1 MTKAEELKVLD
12 KIETMIKSAGAD
24 SYIAGTFAGIVEIC
38 RDNIENDFGNHP
50 VEDLAAAR
58 KKMEELNNV
67 ARAALADYDKLQ
79 ADFDELAGAY
89 REAVKASDAARVYAV
104 AAARE
109 AKKALDGLDAETDG
123 DTIAYT
129 FRQMKKAEQAV
140 HLTYE
145 VQQRAYSRPYVE
157 LMKEEEKSA

>member
-1 MTKAEELKVLD
+1 MTKAEELKILD
-12 KIETMIKSAGAD
+12 KIESLIKSAGAD
-24 SYIAGTFAGIVEIC
+24 SYIGPTFAGIVELC
-38 RDNIENDFGNHP
+38 RSNIENDFGDHP
-50 VEDLAAAR
+50 LEDLEAAR
-58 KKMEELNNV
+58 KKAADLNDV
-67 ARAALADYDKLQ
+67 AQRALADYDKLQ

-140 HLTYE
+140 HMTYE
-145 VQQRAYSRPYVE
+145 VQQKAYSRPYVE